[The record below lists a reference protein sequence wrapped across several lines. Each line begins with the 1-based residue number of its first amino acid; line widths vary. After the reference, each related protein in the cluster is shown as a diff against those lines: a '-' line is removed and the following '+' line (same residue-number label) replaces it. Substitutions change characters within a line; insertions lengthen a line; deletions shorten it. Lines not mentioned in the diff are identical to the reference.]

1 LEKIML
7 LAMLVIL
14 AGVPVSGRV
23 VDAQTQSPMAG
34 VRVMLFPAEQM
45 FLPGAMG
52 PQQAMTDVNGQFVFD
67 AVAPGRYRIDA
78 QKMGFAP
85 LAGASNSSVLE
96 VTAGHAL
103 TGLELR
109 LKKGGA
115 ITGRIVDAG
124 GEPLPWIMVSALR
137 QAADAPP
144 GRVMAT
150 TAQMAQTNDLGE
162 FRLAS
167 LPEGD
172 YVVIAAPQPAPP
184 FSQSTGANGFALAPT
199 YYPGTANK
207 DAAQIITLASAQTV
221 SGLQFSLVSTPAYQ
235 VSGVVVDEAGSPV
248 SGAMVT
254 LMIEARNGGTGAPAM
269 GQSDENGMFRI
280 GGVVPGTY
288 RLMAGTQTIWRG
300 GSTAGGGVAGGMVTV
315 TGGVF
320 VGGAS
325 LGGPGVPPPPAT
337 TMATPIEVTVDNADV
352 AGLKIVLTT
361 RR

>member
-1 LEKIML
+1 ML
-7 LAMLVIL
+7 FALLIVL

-23 VDAQTQSPMAG
+23 VDAESHSPIAG
-34 VRVMLFPAEQM
+34 ARVVLFPAEQM
-45 FLPGAMG
+45 LPPGATG
-52 PQQAMTDVNGQFVFD
+52 PQQAMTDVNGQFVCD

-78 QKMGFAP
+78 QKIGFAP
-85 LAGASNSSVLE
+85 LADASNSSVLE

-137 QAADAPP
+137 QTADAPP
-144 GRVMAT
+144 GRVMAI

-167 LPEGD
+167 LPED
-172 YVVIAAPQPAPP
+172 NYVVIATPQPAPP
-184 FSQSTGANGFALAPT
+184 FSQSTGANRFASSPT
-199 YYPGTANK
+199 YYPGTTNK
-207 DAAQIITLASAQTV
+207 DAAQIISVASAQTV
-221 SGLQFSLVSTPAYQ
+221 SGLQFSLISTPAYQ
-235 VSGVVVDEAGSPV
+235 VSGVVVDETGAPV
-248 SGAMVT
+248 RGAMVM
-254 LMIEARNGGTGAPAM
+254 LVIDVRNGGTGAALM
-269 GQSDENGMFRI
+269 GSSDETGMFRI
-280 GGVVPGTY
+280 AGVVPGTY
-288 RLMAGTQTIWRG
+288 RLMAGTQTMWRG
-300 GSTAGGGVAGGMVTV
+300 GSTASGGIAGGAVAV

-337 TMATPIEVTVDNADV
+337 TMAAPIEVTVDNADV